1 MESFK
6 IICCL
11 VINSKLTCF
20 LEGINNG
27 DFFFW
32 KPEEEVIGTFLLFHV
47 LESKTLL
54 MALLDFFDGNKE
66 FESLFLIFI
75 GWDE

>member
-1 MESFK
+1 MGIF
-6 IICCL
+6 
-11 VINSKLTCF
+11 F
-20 LEGINNG
+20 LEARRRGYWHISL
-27 DFFFW
+27 
-32 KPEEEVIGTFLLFHV
+32 VHV